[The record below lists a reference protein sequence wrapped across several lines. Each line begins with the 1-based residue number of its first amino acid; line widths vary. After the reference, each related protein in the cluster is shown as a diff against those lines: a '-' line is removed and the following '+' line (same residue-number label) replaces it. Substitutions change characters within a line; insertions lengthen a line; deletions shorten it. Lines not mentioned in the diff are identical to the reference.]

1 MSSACWDDTLKYI
14 SHLFK
19 GKGMHHLL
27 DLSIWLP
34 IIGGIFV
41 FLTGDDDHPN
51 VSRHLSL
58 FIVVLTLLIC
68 IPLVNGFDASQEG
81 MQYIQDIP
89 WLPSLGIHYHI
100 GIDGL
105 SLLLIVL
112 SVFTNLIVILTSWHG
127 ITHRVAQYY
136 SAFLI
141 MQGLLVGVFCAMDA
155 ILFYVFWEAT
165 LVPMYL
171 IIGIWGSDNR
181 VYAAIKFFLYT
192 FLGSVLMLAAFLYLG
207 AQSGSFN
214 IETMEAVKLSMPAQ
228 TLIFIAFFLG
238 FAIKVPMF
246 PVHTWLPD
254 AHTEAPAGGS
264 IVLAAILLK
273 LGAYGFIRFSLPIVP
288 DACHQYAS
296 VMIALSLI
304 AIVYVGVIAI
314 IQQDMKRLIA
324 YSSISHMGFVTLGCF
339 AIFAIAEHSSINNA
353 ALILEGAII
362 VMISHAFVSS
372 AMFAGVGFIYE
383 RLHTRQIKDFGG
395 FVHSMPIFASFFML
409 FAMANAGL
417 PGTSGFV
424 GEFMVIVGSIKAG
437 FWITFWAATT
447 LILGAVYTL
456 WMYKRVIFGQIVNKK
471 IGEVKDLCGF
481 EITAYVL
488 LAIAVIAMGVYPKP
502 MLDYVHQTVNHTLTM
517 ADKTK
522 L

>member
-1 MSSACWDDTLKYI
+1 
-14 SHLFK
+14 
-19 GKGMHHLL
+19 MHHLL
-27 DLSIWLP
+27 NLLIWLP
-34 IIGGIFV
+34 IIGGVFV
-41 FLTGDDDHPN
+41 FLTGDDNNPN
-51 VSRHLSL
+51 VSRYLSI
-58 FIVVLTLLIC
+58 FTVILTLIIC
-68 IPLVNGFDASQEG
+68 MVLVAGFDINAES
-81 MQYIQDIP
+81 MQYVEDIP
-89 WLPSLGIHYHI
+89 WLPVLGIHYSL

-112 SVFTNLIVILTSWHG
+112 SVFTNLIVILATWNS
-127 ITHRVAQYY
+127 IKNRVSQYLA
-136 SAFLI
+136 AFLI
-141 MQGLLVGVFCAMDA
+141 MKCLLVGVFSAMDA
-155 ILFYVFWEAT
+155 IIFYIFWEAT

-171 IIGIWGSDNR
+171 IIGIWGSENR

-207 AQSGSFN
+207 YLAGSFR
-214 IETMEAVKLSMPAQ
+214 IETLYAVKLGMTAQ

-273 LGAYGFIRFSLPIVP
+273 LGAYGFIRFALPIVP
-288 DACHQYAS
+288 DACSKYAM
-296 VMIALSLI
+296 VMVGLSLV
-304 AIVYVGVIAI
+304 AVVYVGLVAI

-339 AIFAIAEHSSINNA
+339 AIFAIAEHSNITSA
-353 ALILEGAII
+353 GLVLEGAIV

-383 RLHTRQIKDFGG
+383 RMHSRQIRDMGG
-395 FVHSMPIFASFFML
+395 IVNSMPMFASFFML

-424 GEFMVIVGSIKAG
+424 GEFMVILGSVKAG
-437 FWITFWAATT
+437 FWIAFWAAST
-447 LILGAVYTL
+447 LIIGAAYTL
-456 WMYKRVIFGQIVNKK
+456 WMYKRVIFGPVVNKK
-471 IGEVKDLCGF
+471 VAELDDLTGH
-481 EITAYVL
+481 ELSAYVL
-488 LAIAVIAMGVYPKP
+488 LALVIVAMGVYPKP
-502 MLDYVHQTVNHTLTM
+502 MLDYVHQTVSHTLAL
-517 ADKTK
+517 ADKSK